1 MITVSQSAMPEL
13 IQDAPA
19 DAYDLIKSAITI
31 VRWIGGGTIKIQAGS
46 VVVLV
51 VVVVVAPPPPLP
63 LVSAPSPE
71 ITIDHQRVQ
80 ARLGQRGP
88 AKIIRQKPS
97 GLFLTSPQAT
107 RCNAR

>member
-1 MITVSQSAMPEL
+1 MITVSQSGMPEL

-31 VRWIGGGTIKIQAGS
+31 VRWRGTIKIQAGS
-46 VVVLV
+46 VVVVV

-63 LVSAPSPE
+63 LVSTPSPE

-97 GLFLTSPQAT
+97 GLFLTSPRAT